1 MKTIYLRNSFSIA
14 NIILFRQT
22 TNYFFLTLGYLY
34 IEYKRLYNL
43 IDSKPMGDY
52 LKLFE
57 THSEYEA
64 YSGGGDVET
73 QRVLL
78 QTGE

>member
-1 MKTIYLRNSFSIA
+1 MKS
-14 NIILFRQT
+14 
-22 TNYFFLTLGYLY
+22 
-34 IEYKRLYNL
+34 
-43 IDSKPMGDY
+43 MGDY

-73 QRVLL
+73 QRILL